1 VVPVPSIYTR
11 PNRKYFGPDRGVTW
25 LNMINDQAAGLAG
38 KVVSGTPRDSL
49 HMIDVAFSQ
58 DQGQRPDI
66 IVADTGSYSD
76 LVFGLCHL
84 LGREYR
90 PALADMPDQRSW
102 RVHRTADYGPL
113 NPAARGRIDLEKIR
127 CHWPDMLR
135 VVASIYTGAVRA

>member
-1 VVPVPSIYTR
+1 VVPIPSIYAR
-11 PNRKYFGPDRGVTW
+11 PNRKYFGSDRGVTW

-90 PALADMPDQRSW
+90 PALVGLPETFDPKLGTRTQSQSRIGPAERVERS
-102 RVHRTADYGPL
+102 REGH
-113 NPAARGRIDLEKIR
+113 
-127 CHWPDMLR
+127 
-135 VVASIYTGAVRA
+135 

>member
-1 VVPVPSIYTR
+1 
-11 PNRKYFGPDRGVTW
+11 
-25 LNMINDQAAGLAG
+25 MINDQAAGLAG

-58 DQGQRPDI
+58 GQGQRPDI

-102 RVHRTADYGPL
+102 RVDGPVL
-113 NPAARGRIDLEKIR
+113 GSVSPAAK
-127 CHWPDMLR
+127 
-135 VVASIYTGAVRA
+135 